1 MAFRFY
7 KRIRLIPGLRVNL
20 SRSGASLSIGHRGAW
35 YTIGQ
40 RGQRVTLGLPGTG
53 IFYTQRLPPAGAP
66 HNAQPAPP
74 MSGVY
79 RIESIPPAPPV
90 HAGHR
95 TAFVLVV
102 VGIALLILAA
112 AHG

>member
-1 MAFRFY
+1 M
-7 KRIRLIPGLRVNL
+7 
-20 SRSGASLSIGHRGAW
+20 
-35 YTIGQ
+35 
-40 RGQRVTLGLPGTG
+40 TLGLPGTG

-74 MSGVY
+74 KTGVY
-79 RIESIPPAPPV
+79 RIERIPPAPPI

-95 TAFVLVV
+95 AAFVVV
-102 VGIALLILAA
+102 VVAVVAIGLLILAA